1 MRTGVVI
8 PTLGHRPEFLLQAIK
23 SIRTNPMVFICLV
36 GPESIDRQSFKGS
49 VDLFV
54 NDPGRGLPA
63 AINLGITN
71 LPQSVDFVTWLGD
84 DDLLAENAL
93 DLSIQHMVD
102 NEDVSLV
109 FGSCRYIDGSSKQ
122 VWMNKSGQWAAKIIR
137 FGPFLTPQPGSV
149 IRRTAFEQVGGLD
162 ENLGWAF
169 DLDLFIKLSK
179 VGKLRFVGLVL
190 SSFRWHESSLSV
202 EFRRQSVREGS
213 SVRKKYLSNFVL
225 FFSEI
230 WEFPIRFLTLH
241 GPLFTGI
248 RNKHMSNNEKG
259 TVVVHSS
266 KLL

>member
-1 MRTGVVI
+1 VRTGVVV
-8 PTLGHRPEFLLQAIK
+8 PTLGQRPELLLQAID

-63 AINLGITN
+63 AINLGISS
-71 LPQSVDFVTWLGD
+71 LPQSVEFVTWLGD

-102 NEDVSLV
+102 NKDVCLV
-109 FGSCRYIDGSSKQ
+109 FGSCRYIDESSKQ
-122 VWMNKSGQWAAKIIR
+122 VWMNKSGQWAARIIR

-190 SSFRWHESSLSV
+190 SSFRWHESSLTV
-202 EFRRQSVREGS
+202 EFRRQSVREAS
-213 SVRKKYLSNFVL
+213 SVRKKHLHFIFRL
-225 FFSEI
+225 FSEM
-230 WEFPIRFLTLH
+230 WEFPIRFITQYA
-241 GPLFTGI
+241 PI
-248 RNKHMSNNEKG
+248 Y
-259 TVVVHSS
+259 VVAQT
-266 KLL
+266 KFQD